1 MDHLLCL
8 GTHGTHG
15 TQDGGAKCLM
25 AASLQKRSMAHPFN
39 ELKRN
44 SGPRPPTTVAFF
56 YSRRMVP
63 AQILVQQASHTRSAA
78 LETKKGSGG
87 RFSGT
92 IAVFLQEVEMALT
105 N

>member
-1 MDHLLCL
+1 M
-8 GTHGTHG
+8 
-15 TQDGGAKCLM
+15 M

-78 LETKKGSGG
+78 LETKKEAVAGFLAPSLS
-87 RFSGT
+87 FSKKSKWH
-92 IAVFLQEVEMALT
+92 
-105 N
+105 